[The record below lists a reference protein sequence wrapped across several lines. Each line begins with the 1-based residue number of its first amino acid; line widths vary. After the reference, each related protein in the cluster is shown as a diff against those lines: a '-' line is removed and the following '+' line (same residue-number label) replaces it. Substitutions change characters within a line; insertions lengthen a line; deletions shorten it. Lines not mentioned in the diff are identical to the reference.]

1 MERNLC
7 LVIKLIIM
15 EKKKFKLVGVS
26 GTFSPP
32 LHLGHE
38 TLIKKAFEISE
49 KVMIG
54 ITIDEMTKHKTL
66 VNLIPTLKIRKENV
80 INFLKEIGCS
90 ERAIIIDLKDSY
102 GPAIE
107 DQGLEAI
114 IVSEDTLYMG
124 EKINQKREEKN
135 LHPLEFVPISMV
147 LSKNGKPIS
156 STRMRKKEIDEKG
169 NLI

>member
-1 MERNLC
+1 MGS
-7 LVIKLIIM
+7 
-15 EKKKFKLVGVS
+15 KKYNLVGVS

-32 LHLGHE
+32 LHLGHV

-54 ITIDEMTKHKTL
+54 ITIDEMTKRKTL
-66 VNLIPTLKIRKENV
+66 SNLIPPLKIRKENV
-80 INFLKEIGCS
+80 LKFLKELGFT
-90 ERAIIIDLKDSY
+90 ENAIIIDLKDSY

-124 EKINQKREEKN
+124 QKINEKRAEKN
-135 LHPLEFVPISMV
+135 LPPLDFVPITMI

-156 STRMRKKEIDEKG
+156 STRMRKNEIDEQG
-169 NLI
+169 NPIK